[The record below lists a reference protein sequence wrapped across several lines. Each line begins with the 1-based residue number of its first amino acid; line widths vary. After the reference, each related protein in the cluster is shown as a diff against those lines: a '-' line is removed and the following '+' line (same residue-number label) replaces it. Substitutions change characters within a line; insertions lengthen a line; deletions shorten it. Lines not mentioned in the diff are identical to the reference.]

1 MVQTGWPMSPALR
14 PAFPWCLRVLVVNE
28 PQRIDPGTYR
38 ALARWC
44 VEFGRL
50 RMSGSQLW
58 RGGVRKERSGV
69 WWSAGR
75 RVMPIQYG
83 CEGCGLW
90 LSISHKKIGVAVPCP
105 QCGALKVVPATDE
118 VPAED
123 VGVSEPD
130 SHQPV
135 PPPVADDI
143 VFAEYQ
149 PEAEVAPEPA
159 VQEFVAPGRVE
170 QQVAAHAAE
179 EPVPAGHSASHPAE
193 ADEAGPPFKLRRR
206 PPDTEEMDLTPMVDM
221 TFLLLIFFM
230 ITASLQLQKALEMPA
245 PNPDQSGAQQSLFT
259 PEQLEQTCIRVSID
273 DNNHVLIEDEPAQTP
288 EQILERLK
296 LQMRTTQRY
305 ELVVAASPSAF
316 HETVVTVI
324 DAAQAAGMEKIRMIG
339 HTGEN

>member
-1 MVQTGWPMSPALR
+1 
-14 PAFPWCLRVLVVNE
+14 
-28 PQRIDPGTYR
+28 
-38 ALARWC
+38 
-44 VEFGRL
+44 
-50 RMSGSQLW
+50 
-58 RGGVRKERSGV
+58 
-69 WWSAGR
+69 
-75 RVMPIQYG
+75 MPIQYG
-83 CEGCGLW
+83 CDSCGLW
-90 LSISHKKIGVAVPCP
+90 LSISHKKIGTLVPCP
-105 QCGALKVVPATDE
+105 QCGAVKVVPPADE
-118 VPAED
+118 VPPAD
-123 VGVSEPD
+123 AAVPEPAP
-130 SHQPV
+130 QPPV
-135 PPPVADDI
+135 PPTGADDI
-143 VFAEYQ
+143 VFAEYP
-149 PEAEVAPEPA
+149 PEAEAAPEPA
-159 VQEFVAPGRVE
+159 AKDRAAPEVI
-170 QQVAAHAAE
+170 
-179 EPVPAGHSASHPAE
+179 EPVRTEPEPVAEQPAAPATAASPQAERVTPHSTE
-193 ADEAGPPFKLRRR
+193 TDEGSPPFKLRRR

-339 HTGEN
+339 HTGEF